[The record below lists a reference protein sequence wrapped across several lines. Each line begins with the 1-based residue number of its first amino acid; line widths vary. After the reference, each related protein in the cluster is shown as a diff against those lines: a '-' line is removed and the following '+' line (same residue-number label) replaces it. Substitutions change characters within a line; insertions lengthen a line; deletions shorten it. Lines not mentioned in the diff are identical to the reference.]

1 MNLSISNFNYYEY
14 INNYNDVAFMN
25 KTEALEHYL
34 KYGKKEHRT
43 YNTNKLLNFDYD
55 FYINNYEDVKKLN
68 LNKHDA
74 ILNYIRYGKYENKI
88 FIDLSNF
95 DYNIYIKNNQDLQ
108 HLNEQEAKLHYFEY
122 GRFENRLN
130 KENLNFPDEN
140 RIYDIETNI
149 KDNKLKN
156 KILFF
161 NKSKLKLNYNNIYQL
176 ELLNKSNIKSK
187 IKLKI
192 NDVMDLIITII
203 SPDSMIHISNI
214 LKYYFNKNN
223 WICNIIN
230 VEMHKEYAIKYND
243 YPNHFFLIY
252 CIFFIEDN
260 ILLKNNKYIIYQL
273 EQNINNRISIH
284 YNILH
289 DNNKLKLYFSNSRF
303 NLDYS
308 YVNITTLMKI
318 LDTSIIYLPIPIG
331 YSSNITNDKKE
342 YDIIFIGSIN
352 DRRQII
358 LDNIKT
364 KYNIYIPEDSIYDK
378 DLYNLYKKSKILINI
393 HYYDNAILE
402 QARLNEALISGIRII
417 SEKPYIDD
425 ISSCNKYENMIDF
438 IEIIDNS
445 YDELFNK
452 IDKILNNYNTDI
464 IYYQKK
470 ILKTITNIDN
480 TFKNIFNTIFN
491 VNYFAILEKD
501 IAVITANIGKY
512 DKEPTNILNLDY
524 YEYFDWYYFTDNIIN
539 YNYGWQ
545 YINNISDICIDKIH
559 NNNLNMMYAKFYK
572 IQANKLDIL
581 NKYKYIIWLD
591 SSIEINNNNFVIDIL
606 NLLQNNKNNFYIFE
620 HYIRNTIR
628 EEYEISKTI
637 AKYDNQEMYE
647 QINNYYNKNYIDNKL
662 YEAGFFIY
670 KNTTNISKMLNDWW
684 FEIIKYSYQDQLS
697 LPYVIQKNNII
708 PYLLNE
714 SHFIKNYLPGSVWN
728 NKLIGFVR
736 NHNI

>member
-1 MNLSISNFNYYEY
+1 MNLIISNFNYYEY
-14 INNYNDVAFMN
+14 INNYNDISFLN

-55 FYINNYEDVKKLN
+55 FYINNYEDVAKLN

-74 ILNYIRYGKYENKI
+74 ILHYIRYGKYENKI

-130 KENLNFPDEN
+130 EMKNIHDLSSKNT
-140 RIYDIETNI
+140 II
-149 KDNKLKN
+149 KDDKLKN

-161 NKSKLKLNYNNIYQL
+161 NKSKLNKNILKLNYNNIYQL
-176 ELLNKSNIKSK
+176 ELLNKPK
-187 IKLKI
+187 INKPKI
-192 NDVMDLIITII
+192 NDIMNLIITII
-203 SPDSMIHISNI
+203 SPDPMIHISKI
-214 LKYYFNKNN
+214 LKKYFNKNN

-230 VEMHKEYAIKYND
+230 VDLHNEYANKYND

-252 CIFFIEDN
+252 CIYLIEDN

-273 EQNINNRISIH
+273 EQNINNNISIH
-284 YNILH
+284 YNILN

-308 YVNITTLMKI
+308 NVNITTLMKI
-318 LDTSIIYLPIPIG
+318 LDETIIYLPIPI
-331 YSSNITNDKKE
+331 SNTSNITNDKKE
-342 YDIIFIGSIN
+342 YDIVFIGYIN
-352 DRRQII
+352 NRRQDI
-358 LDNIKT
+358 LDKIKT
-364 KYNIYIPEDSIYDK
+364 KYNLYIPENSIYDK

-393 HYYDNAILE
+393 HYYENAILE

-417 SEKPYIDD
+417 SEKPHIDD
-425 ISSCNKYENMIDF
+425 ISSCNKYENIIDF

-445 YDELFNK
+445 YDELFNR
-452 IDKILNNYNTDI
+452 IDKILNNYDI
-464 IYYQKK
+464 EIIDYQKR
-470 ILKTITNIDN
+470 ILKVIYNIND
-480 TFKNIFNTIFN
+480 TFEDIFNTIFN

-512 DKEPTNILNLDY
+512 DKEPSNISNLDNN
-524 YEYFDWYYFTDNIIN
+524 EYFDWYYFTDELYNN
-539 YNYGWQ
+539 NYGWQ
-545 YINNISDICIDKIH
+545 YINNINEINIDKIH
-559 NNNLNMMYAKFYK
+559 NNNSNLMYSKFYK
-572 IQANKLDIL
+572 SQATKLNIL

-591 SSIEINNNNFVIDIL
+591 SSIIINNTNFVIDIL

-620 HYIRNTIR
+620 HYFRNTIR
-628 EEYEISKTI
+628 EEYELSKTI
-637 AKYDNQEMYE
+637 AKYDNQNMYE
-647 QINNYYNKNYIDNKL
+647 QINNYYNKHYIDNKI
-662 YEAGFFIY
+662 YETGFFIY
-670 KNTTNISKMLNDWW
+670 KNTSNIINMLNDWW
-684 FEIIKYSYQDQLS
+684 FEIKKYSYQCQLS

-714 SHFIKNYLPGSVWN
+714 SHFIKKYLPGSVWN